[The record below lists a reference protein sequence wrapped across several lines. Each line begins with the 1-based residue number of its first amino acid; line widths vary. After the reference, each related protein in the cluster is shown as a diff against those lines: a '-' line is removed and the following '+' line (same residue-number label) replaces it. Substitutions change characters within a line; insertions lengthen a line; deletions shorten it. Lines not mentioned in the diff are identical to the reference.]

1 MGGDVRD
8 ERCMWKFEEE
18 DSNYVKERA
27 IIALEML
34 TGECSHVSDDQCVP
48 MWRLLR
54 DWHQVLAGLPS
65 QAISGMMIILCF
77 IAKLLLCSLRYEVIL
92 MTIFNEK

>member
-8 ERCMWKFEEE
+8 ERCIWKFEEK

-34 TGECSHVSDDQCVP
+34 TGECSHLRDDQCVP
-48 MWRLLR
+48 
-54 DWHQVLAGLPS
+54 V
-65 QAISGMMIILCF
+65 
-77 IAKLLLCSLRYEVIL
+77 
-92 MTIFNEK
+92 